1 MQVDNESTVE
11 DSEDEF
17 FPEDDQEDRQSV
29 DNEEEDEEVNGAWVK
44 MYRGGD
50 EFVEYRDS
58 EQKCKP
64 EEYILD

>member
-29 DNEEEDEEVNGAWVK
+29 DNEEEDEEV
-44 MYRGGD
+44 MSL
-50 EFVEYRDS
+50 FICLQTTFTDS
-58 EQKCKP
+58 FFFRRQKIATSWRRK
-64 EEYILD
+64 